1 MYVERLCDALVST
14 SVLIHLVTAILMSEA
29 AVTVLQDDVKLD
41 GGIYTPAC
49 LGQSYIDRVDA
60 AGFHF
65 DISTIDE

>member
-1 MYVERLCDALVST
+1 
-14 SVLIHLVTAILMSEA
+14 MSEA

-65 DISTIDE
+65 DVSTIEK